1 MKKKL
6 RFISI
11 IQSARMGRE
20 LINPVNSLIELIGSV
35 CFFVLHIFSFAIII
49 GKFSFPGWST
59 GEMWIMLFTF
69 ELFTYAAFFL
79 FWKGLVHTVRDI
91 NRGGFDY
98 LLTKPISTRLLT
110 FFRSGGLHNFICML
124 FSFIGIF
131 VVVNIFNI
139 HITFISLLLFL
150 LSLLISLWIFHSLSV
165 MLIALNFYFGYLPAT
180 SSAPFQIQEIYKY
193 PSSIFNQSDLWAWF
207 TVIPLSLLTTVPSV
221 LILTKG
227 LDSTLYIGYAVMFLF
242 FTLLSGHIWKKAIVN
257 YASSGS

>member
-6 RFISI
+6 KFISI

-35 CFFVLHIFSFAIII
+35 CFFLLHIFSFAIII
-49 GKFSFPGWST
+49 SRFSFPGWTT

-110 FFRSGGLHNFICML
+110 FFRSGGLHNFVCMIFSIL
-124 FSFIGIF
+124 GVLISADIFGINITFVSFI
-131 VVVNIFNI
+131 
-139 HITFISLLLFL
+139 LYL
-150 LSLLISLWIFHSLSV
+150 LSILTSLWIFHSMSV
-165 MLIALNFYFGYLPAT
+165 MLISLNFYFGYLPAT
-180 SSAPFQIQEIYKY
+180 STAPFQVQEIYKY
-193 PSSIFNQSDLWAWF
+193 PSSIFNQADLWAWF

-221 LILTKG
+221 LILLKS
-227 LDSTLYIGYAVMFLF
+227 LDLHLYLWYIGL
-242 FTLLSGHIWKKAIVN
+242 FTLFSLASELIWKKALVN
-257 YASSGS
+257 YTSSGS